1 MELISLQSGSNGNC
15 YFIRGQQSSIV
26 VDAGISGKRAQER
39 LAEFGHDLSDASGL
53 VVSHDHSDHAGCAG
67 VFHRKF
73 SLPIYAT
80 RKTYTAMRHKIG
92 KVDSYRPFA
101 PHEPF
106 DVGEFSILPILTP
119 HDAAEACGLII
130 RQGEKSIGIFTDLG
144 CVFEGLGEAISTVDA
159 VVLECNY
166 CPRMLQQGGY
176 PYHLK
181 QRITSDRGHISN
193 TQCAQTLATFG
204 RHLKWVALGHLSG
217 ENNTPRHALEIV
229 TAQLGDTIPLTLL
242 SRDHAVGGM
251 EV

>member
-15 YFIRGQQSSIV
+15 YFIRGHRTSIV
-26 VDAGISGKRAQER
+26 IDAGISGKRAQER
-39 LAEFGHDLSDASGL
+39 LAEFGHDLAGASGL
-53 VVSHDHSDHAGCAG
+53 VISHDHTDHAGCAG

-73 SLPIYAT
+73 SLPIYAS

-92 KVDSYRPFA
+92 KVDSYHPFA

-106 DVGEFSILPILTP
+106 TVGEFSILPILTP

-130 RQGEKSIGIFTDLG
+130 RQGDKSIGIFTDLG
-144 CVFEGLGEAISTVDA
+144 CVFDGLGEAIASVDA

-193 TQCAQTLATFG
+193 TQCAEILATFG

-217 ENNTPRHALEIV
+217 ENNTPSHALSIV
-229 TAQLGDTIPLTLL
+229 AQRLGDAIPLTLL
-242 SRDHAVGGM
+242 SRHQAVGGM